1 MILGAT
7 RILLTYKGPGR
18 TVSPVEVTGRVD
30 PLPTMIEEGKVVLW
44 GWGKEIIQG
53 SGVVWYEASESAT
66 QSVGEV
72 GCHDT
77 RYKERARGG
86 TATEP
91 LGGALGPTVA
101 SMLTTSM
108 GGRDNKASIV
118 METISAPRN
127 TKGSVV

>member
-30 PLPTMIEEGKVVLW
+30 PLPTMMEEGKVVLW

-86 TATEP
+86 SLRATG
-91 LGGALGPTVA
+91 LGAGAA
-101 SMLTTSM
+101 SGEQTDSM
-108 GGRDNKASIV
+108 GDGD
-118 METISAPRN
+118 
-127 TKGSVV
+127 